1 MTFYIGFDATA
12 NSLTLGHLIPIMT
25 MIHMQRAGHK
35 PIVLLGGATAMVG
48 DPSGKTDMRKMLSQE
63 DIAANVELFRAQF
76 GRFLNLENGSVRV
89 VNNLEWFKDMLFLEF
104 VRNIGR
110 HFSVSRMLAA
120 ECYKSRLETGLTFLE
135 FSYML
140 MQSYDFLQLYRRYN
154 CRLQIGAMT
163 SGPTSWAAMN
173 WYAGRRMRPSMQ

>member
-1 MTFYIGFDATA
+1 M
-12 NSLTLGHLIPIMT
+12 
-25 MIHMQRAGHK
+25 
-35 PIVLLGGATAMVG
+35 
-48 DPSGKTDMRKMLSQE
+48 
-63 DIAANVELFRAQF
+63 
-76 GRFLNLENGSVRV
+76 RV

-140 MQSYDFLQLYRRYN
+140 MQSMTSSSFTAATTAA
-154 CRLQIGAMT
+154 CRSGAMT